1 MHLAHRRTSHGTTL
15 KEGRPRPTGRLAPRG
30 APIDALE
37 RAALARERDELR
49 GRIAVLEYNSLVHEK
64 AARAAATKAQ
74 RLQAAAA
81 LTGLLLARRGEGVA
95 SAFAAW
101 EKLLS

>member
-1 MHLAHRRTSHGTTL
+1 MPPGSS
-15 KEGRPRPTGRLAPRG
+15 G

-37 RAALARERDELR
+37 RAALERERDELR

-64 AARAAATKAQ
+64 AARAAAFKAQ

-81 LTGLLLARRGEGVA
+81 LTGVLLARRGEGVA
-95 SAFAAW
+95 RAFGAW